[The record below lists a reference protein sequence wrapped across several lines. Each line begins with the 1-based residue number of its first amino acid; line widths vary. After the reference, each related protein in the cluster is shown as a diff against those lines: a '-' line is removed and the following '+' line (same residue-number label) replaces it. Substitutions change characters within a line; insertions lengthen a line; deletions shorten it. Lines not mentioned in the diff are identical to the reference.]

1 MRARASAA
9 AVERNEERSF
19 QARARGP
26 RNETPRIEGGGLG
39 VCPCEPRR
47 LIGPRVPPDVLKG
60 LPVAT
65 ADGGG
70 IVPAMPRRDEPPL
83 SPEQALALASAVLD
97 DNLSQAQVVAIVK
110 ALRVSARLCRR
121 RQPIAAANN
130 HLLAVAF
137 LVECKRRAKRRRS
150 PASAL

>member
-1 MRARASAA
+1 
-9 AVERNEERSF
+9 
-19 QARARGP
+19 
-26 RNETPRIEGGGLG
+26 
-39 VCPCEPRR
+39 
-47 LIGPRVPPDVLKG
+47 
-60 LPVAT
+60 
-65 ADGGG
+65 
-70 IVPAMPRRDEPPL
+70 MPRRDEPPL

-97 DNLSQAQVVAIVK
+97 DNLSQAQVMAIIK
-110 ALRVSARLCRR
+110 ALRVSARLCR